1 MINQELE
8 EKYFNLKGHF
18 LELKD
23 IFKKSERDSM
33 GLEINTGE
41 SLAAIYFD
49 DFKMTLDK
57 ELQEIDLSLYFNS
70 KEVGFLNI
78 VNRYDFKF
86 DFDEVLVDFT
96 EERKVNL
103 KRSV

>member
-1 MINQELE
+1 MINQELK
-8 EKYFNLKGHF
+8 EKYFNLKGQF

-23 IFKKSERDSM
+23 MFKKSEHDSM

-41 SLAAIYFD
+41 SFAVIRFD

-57 ELQEIDLSLYFNS
+57 ELPEIDLSLYFNS

-78 VNRYDFKF
+78 VNKYNFEF
-86 DFDEVLVDFT
+86 DFDEVLVDFRG
-96 EERKVNL
+96 ERKVN
-103 KRSV
+103 